1 MKNLDHIII
10 LKKKNDKFESGGLR
24 IKNIFKSDFQD
35 LPLISV
41 IVPNFNGKKLKET
54 LDSILSQKYPNIEI
68 ILIDGGSDN
77 KTIDLIKSIFDD
89 QLDYWISEKDNGI
102 YDAWNKG
109 IQLSRGSYI
118 GIINSNDIYYPNAF
132 DYLIKYI
139 KDFPCYDFI
148 LGAIKKKKKNSCRI

>member
-1 MKNLDHIII
+1 M
-10 LKKKNDKFESGGLR
+10 
-24 IKNIFKSDFQD
+24 
-35 LPLISV
+35 ISV

-102 YDAWNKG
+102 YDAWNKVFNF
-109 IQLSRGSYI
+109 QEEVTLY
-118 GIINSNDIYYPNAF
+118 N
-132 DYLIKYI
+132 
-139 KDFPCYDFI
+139 
-148 LGAIKKKKKNSCRI
+148 